1 MKKVLIEYIIKN
13 KKNFLIIAIIF
24 ILGVSLGIIFINA
37 SDNFQKDEL
46 NNYVNALIKNIKET
60 DNISKIDLLFLS
72 IKQNVCFILLVWF
85 LGCTI
90 IGGLFIYVT
99 ILYKGFAIG
108 YTISSIIAVLGIKNG
123 IIFSCLSLLL
133 QNLIF
138 IPAFFILAENGIKL
152 YRVIYKRWI
161 NLKEEVIRHTII
173 MFISIMLILRSSFV
187 EVYISTNL
195 LIFLKEIL

>member
-1 MKKVLIEYIIKN
+1 MKKVLFEYIIRN
-13 KKNFLIIAIIF
+13 KKNFFIIAIIF
-24 ILGVSLGIIFINA
+24 ILGISLGIIFVNT
-37 SDNFQKDEL
+37 SNSFQKDEL
-46 NNYVNALIKNIKET
+46 NNYVNALIKNIKDT

-72 IKQNVCFILLVWF
+72 VKQNACFILLVWF

-99 ILYKGFAIG
+99 ILYKGFALG

-133 QNLIF
+133 QNIIF
-138 IPAFFILAENGIKL
+138 IPAFFIIAENGIKL
-152 YRVIYKRWI
+152 YKGIYKRCI

-173 MFISIMLILRSSFV
+173 MFISIMLIIISSFV

>member
-13 KKNFLIIAIIF
+13 KKNFFIIAIIF
-24 ILGVSLGIIFINA
+24 ILGISLGIIFINT
-37 SDNFQKDEL
+37 SDDFQKNEL
-46 NNYVNALIKNIKET
+46 NSYINSLIKNIKDT
-60 DNISKIDLLFLS
+60 NNISKIDLLFLS

-133 QNLIF
+133 QNIIF
-138 IPAFFILAENGIKL
+138 IPAFFILAENRNK
-152 YRVIYKRWI
+152 
-161 NLKEEVIRHTII
+161 II
-173 MFISIMLILRSSFV
+173 
-187 EVYISTNL
+187 
-195 LIFLKEIL
+195 

>member
-24 ILGVSLGIIFINA
+24 ILGISLGIIFINT
-37 SDNFQKDEL
+37 SNNFQKEEL
-46 NNYVNALIKNIKET
+46 NNYINALIKNIKYT
-60 DNISKIDLLFLS
+60 DNISRIDLLFLS
-72 IKQNVCFILLVWF
+72 IKQNTCFILIVWF

-108 YTISSIIAVLGIKNG
+108 YTVSSIIAVLGIKNG

-133 QNLIF
+133 QNIIF
-138 IPAFFILAENGIKL
+138 IPAFFILAENRNK
-152 YRVIYKRWI
+152 
-161 NLKEEVIRHTII
+161 II
-173 MFISIMLILRSSFV
+173 
-187 EVYISTNL
+187 
-195 LIFLKEIL
+195 

>member
-1 MKKVLIEYIIKN
+1 MGNFHLIYCK
-13 KKNFLIIAIIF
+13 
-24 ILGVSLGIIFINA
+24 
-37 SDNFQKDEL
+37 
-46 NNYVNALIKNIKET
+46 
-60 DNISKIDLLFLS
+60 
-72 IKQNVCFILLVWF
+72 
-85 LGCTI
+85 
-90 IGGLFIYVT
+90 
-99 ILYKGFAIG
+99 
-108 YTISSIIAVLGIKNG
+108 KNG

-152 YRVIYKRWI
+152 YRGIYKRCI

-173 MFISIMLILRSSFV
+173 MFISIMLILISSFV

>member
-1 MKKVLIEYIIKN
+1 MKKVLFEYIIRN
-13 KKNFLIIAIIF
+13 KKNFFIIAIIF
-24 ILGVSLGIIFINA
+24 ILGISLGIIFVNT
-37 SDNFQKDEL
+37 SNSFQKDEL
-46 NNYVNALIKNIKET
+46 NNYVNALIKNIKDT

-72 IKQNVCFILLVWF
+72 IKQNACFILLVWF

-99 ILYKGFAIG
+99 ILYKGFALG

-133 QNLIF
+133 QNIIF
-138 IPAFFILAENGIKL
+138 IPAFFIIAENGIKL
-152 YRVIYKRWI
+152 YKGIYKRCI

-173 MFISIMLILRSSFV
+173 MFISIMLIIISSFI

>member
-1 MKKVLIEYIIKN
+1 MKKVLFEYIVRN
-13 KKNFLIIAIIF
+13 KKNFFIIAIIF
-24 ILGVSLGIIFINA
+24 ILGISLGIIFVNT
-37 SDNFQKDEL
+37 SNSFQKDEL
-46 NNYVNALIKNIKET
+46 NNYVNALIKNIKDT

-99 ILYKGFAIG
+99 IFYKGFAIG

-133 QNLIF
+133 QNIIF
-138 IPAFFILAENGIKL
+138 IPAFFIIAENGIKL
-152 YRVIYKRWI
+152 YKGIYKRCI

-173 MFISIMLILRSSFV
+173 MFISIMLIIISSFI

>member
-13 KKNFLIIAIIF
+13 KKNFFIIAIIF
-24 ILGVSLGIIFINA
+24 IFGISLGIVFVNT
-37 SDNFQKDEL
+37 SNNFQKDEL
-46 NNYVNALIKNIKET
+46 NSYVTALIKNIKDT
-60 DNISKIDLLFLS
+60 DNIRKIDLLFLS

-108 YTISSIIAVLGIKNG
+108 YTISSIIAVLGVKNG

-133 QNLIF
+133 QNIIF
-138 IPAFFILAENGIKL
+138 IPAFFIIAENRNK
-152 YRVIYKRWI
+152 
-161 NLKEEVIRHTII
+161 II
-173 MFISIMLILRSSFV
+173 
-187 EVYISTNL
+187 
-195 LIFLKEIL
+195 

>member
-13 KKNFLIIAIIF
+13 KKNFFIIAIIF
-24 ILGVSLGIIFINA
+24 ILGISLGIILINT
-37 SDNFQKDEL
+37 SDDFQKNEL
-46 NNYVNALIKNIKET
+46 NSYINSLIKNIKDT
-60 DNISKIDLLFLS
+60 NNISKIDLLFLS

-133 QNLIF
+133 QNIIF
-138 IPAFFILAENGIKL
+138 IPAFFILAENRNK
-152 YRVIYKRWI
+152 
-161 NLKEEVIRHTII
+161 II
-173 MFISIMLILRSSFV
+173 
-187 EVYISTNL
+187 
-195 LIFLKEIL
+195 

>member
-1 MKKVLIEYIIKN
+1 MKKILLEYIIRN
-13 KKNFLIIAIIF
+13 KKNFFIITIIF
-24 ILGVSLGIIFINA
+24 ILGISLGIVFVNT
-37 SDNFQKDEL
+37 SNNFQKEEL
-46 NNYVNALIKNIKET
+46 NTYVTSLIKNIKDT

-72 IKQNVCFILLVWF
+72 IKQNICFILLVWF

-133 QNLIF
+133 QNIIF
-138 IPAFFILAENGIKL
+138 IPAFFIIAEN
-152 YRVIYKRWI
+152 
-161 NLKEEVIRHTII
+161 RHKII
-173 MFISIMLILRSSFV
+173 
-187 EVYISTNL
+187 
-195 LIFLKEIL
+195 

>member
-13 KKNFLIIAIIF
+13 KKNFFIIAIIF
-24 ILGVSLGIIFINA
+24 ILGISFGIIFINT
-37 SDNFQKDEL
+37 SNSFQKDEL

-60 DNISKIDLLFLS
+60 DNISRIDLLFLS
-72 IKQNVCFILLVWF
+72 IKQNVFFILLVWF

-108 YTISSIIAVLGIKNG
+108 YTISSIIAVLGVKNG

-133 QNLIF
+133 QNIIF
-138 IPAFFILAENGIKL
+138 IPAFFILAENRDK
-152 YRVIYKRWI
+152 
-161 NLKEEVIRHTII
+161 II
-173 MFISIMLILRSSFV
+173 
-187 EVYISTNL
+187 
-195 LIFLKEIL
+195 

>member
-1 MKKVLIEYIIKN
+1 MKKVLINYIIKN
-13 KKNFLIIAIIF
+13 KKNFFIIAIIF
-24 ILGVSLGIIFINA
+24 VLGISLGIVFVNT
-37 SDNFQKDEL
+37 SNTMQKEEL
-46 NNYVNALIKNIKET
+46 NNYVIALIKNIKDT

-72 IKQNVCFILLVWF
+72 IKQNVCFILFVWF

-133 QNLIF
+133 QNIIF
-138 IPAFFILAENGIKL
+138 IPAFFIIAENRNK
-152 YRVIYKRWI
+152 
-161 NLKEEVIRHTII
+161 II
-173 MFISIMLILRSSFV
+173 
-187 EVYISTNL
+187 
-195 LIFLKEIL
+195 